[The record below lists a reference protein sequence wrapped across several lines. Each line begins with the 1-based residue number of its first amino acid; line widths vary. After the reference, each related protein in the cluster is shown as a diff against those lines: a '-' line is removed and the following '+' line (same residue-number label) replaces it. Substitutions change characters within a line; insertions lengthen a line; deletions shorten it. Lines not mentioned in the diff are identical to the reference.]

1 MKKLQDILNVSSSEC
16 TDEEL
21 ETTILEAVAVE
32 EATEV
37 EKPAAADKVTLAM
50 ANLSDMTTMAD
61 EIYHTFSEMEEI
73 EEEMVEKVKNIFI
86 SLDELYKEVDE
97 KYDIDVP
104 VMGPTE
110 VEEAEELLGSSL
122 DSILNED
129 AKTIQMKG
137 LEELKGKREILT
149 AMYGAMR
156 KMRKADL
163 QASYKYMKASHCMA
177 SEGDHTVGKRDEILA
192 SMMKDLKAM
201 KVADLKDSYGYL
213 KANYGHDAPVEDE
226 MVNAAHCMDE
236 AEEISEGLGI
246 NFSKVS
252 DDGLLAWTAWAKFQV
267 KKNPEF
273 KQDLKDA
280 EREIKRR
287 KLEESLELE
296 EMKTKDDDLA
306 VFVYDFIGADTE
318 GKPLKTLIKQAVGKY
333 FGSQKDK
340 EETEER

>member
-16 TDEEL
+16 SDEEL
-21 ETTILEAVAVE
+21 ETTILEAVEIE
-32 EATEV
+32 EAAEV
-37 EKPAAADKVTLAM
+37 EKPAPADKVTLAM

-61 EIYHTFSEMEEI
+61 EIYHTFSGMEEV
-73 EEEMVEKVKNIFI
+73 EEEMVKKVEDIFV

-97 KYDIDVP
+97 KYDISVP
-104 VMGPTE
+104 DMGPTE

-177 SEGDHTVGKRDEILA
+177 SDVDHTVAKRDEILA
-192 SMMKDLKAM
+192 GMMKDLKAM
-201 KVADLKDSYGYL
+201 KAADLKDSYGYL

-226 MVNAAHCMDE
+226 MVNAAHCTE
-236 AEEISEGLGI
+236 ETEISEGI
-246 NFSKVS
+246 DFSKVPDKNLISWVTKFRTVKGNPWS
-252 DDGLLAWTAWAKFQV
+252 D
-267 KKNPEF
+267 F
-273 KQDLKDA
+273 KQDMAAA
-280 EREIKRR
+280 EKEAKKR
-287 KLEESLELE
+287 KLKVEAVDLE